1 MRAVAMR
8 RTADVDEQVVAPP
21 GRPRGKPAA
30 AARAVAPVRPRL
42 VDPVPERRGVAA
54 RAREPLRLAA
64 VLRER
69 ADRRRDAR
77 RARALALAVR
87 GALERVKR
95 AVAVAVAIAAA
106 GRRRERRGERGLV
119 PRGGDAVRVGSVPA
133 VGVVRDVLQAVCAW
147 EGGRVGVVRG
157 RRGEVGGRGA
167 GARAE
172 GVEVVERARERH
184 GGGVS

>member
-1 MRAVAMR
+1 MC
-8 RTADVDEQVVAPP
+8 RTTDVDEQVVAPP
-21 GRPRGKPAA
+21 GRPRGEPAA
-30 AARAVAPVRPRL
+30 AARTVAPVRPRR
-42 VDPVPERRGVAA
+42 VDPVAQRRGVAA

-69 ADRRRDAR
+69 ADGRRDAR

-87 GALERVKR
+87 GALERVER
-95 AVAVAVAIAAA
+95 TPAAAVAAA

-119 PRGGDAVRVGSVPA
+119 PRGGDAVRVGGVPA

-157 RRGEVGGRGA
+157 RRGEVGGRGTR
-167 GARAE
+167 ARAE

>member
-30 AARAVAPVRPRL
+30 AAWAVAPVRPRL

-69 ADRRRDAR
+69 ADGRRDAR

-95 AVAVAVAIAAA
+95 AVAVAIAAA

-119 PRGGDAVRVGSVPA
+119 PRGGDAVRMGGVPA

>member
-1 MRAVAMR
+1 MR
-8 RTADVDEQVVAPP
+8 RTADVDEQIVAPP

-30 AARAVAPVRPRL
+30 AARAIAAVRPRL

-69 ADRRRDAR
+69 ADGRRDAR

-87 GALERVKR
+87 GALKRVKR
-95 AVAVAVAIAAA
+95 APAVAAA
-106 GRRRERRGERGLV
+106 GRWRERRGERGLV
-119 PRGGDAVRVGSVPA
+119 PRGGDAVGVGGVPA

-157 RRGEVGGRGA
+157 RRGEVGVRGA

-172 GVEVVERARERH
+172 GVEVVERARECH